1 MKETNDND
9 QKTQRLSMRIEGMH
23 CAACVATIEKALLQ
37 NQGVAKAT
45 VNLLEEKATID
56 FIAGQTTREELEEL
70 VASTGYQPRRASM
83 TIALSPTPR
92 PDEWSY
98 ITKTVEAIDGVLSVA
113 DLAMT
118 GRLVIEYDEDL
129 VTLKIIRR
137 ALKQIG
143 FDIAAE
149 TIVDIDREA
158 MTRKREIR
166 YYSYRLVFALIFTI
180 PIVIISFFPQLII
193 PVLPPGITPAV
204 ILFILTTPVQF
215 YAGYPFYKS
224 SINAARH
231 GKTNMDTLIMIGT
244 SVAYFYSVAATF
256 LLAGQMAFY
265 ESAAL
270 LLMFILLGRTLE
282 AIAKGRTSQAI
293 RALMD
298 LQPQTAVV
306 LRDGEELTIPTADVE
321 VDDLLIV
328 RPGAQIPVDGLV
340 IEGQS
345 SVNEAMITGES
356 IPVSKKVDDSVI
368 GGTINQTGVL
378 TMQATKVGHDTVLA
392 QIIQMVEDAQTHKPP
407 IQRRADAIAEKFV
420 PFILLLALVVFSVW
434 FILVTLTPWFP
445 QLNWVAALSFAIAVL
460 VAACPCALGLATPAA
475 LMVGIGRGAQLGV
488 LIKTGD
494 GLEVIPQVDK
504 MVLDKTGT
512 LTVGKPTV
520 TDIIPVGGVD
530 AQEALSFIASAEKFS
545 EHPLGNAIQQYA
557 EENNVQML
565 EINDF
570 DSITGKGIRS
580 SVAGSI
586 IEVGNDRFMQEN
598 DVDIGELEPYLAQLQ
613 KDGKT
618 TIFAARNGKL
628 LALLAIADTLKPDS
642 TQAVQQLQRMGI
654 DVVMLTGDKERTA
667 QAMARQSG
675 IKSVIAEVLPGD
687 KAREI
692 ERLQSE
698 QHIVAM
704 AGDGIN
710 DAPALAKA
718 DVGIALG
725 SGTDVSVEA
734 GDIVLV
740 RDNLIDVVTAVQL
753 GRKTI
758 AKIRQGFFWA
768 LIYNFILL
776 PIAAGLLYPYVV
788 LRPEWAALAM
798 ALSSVSV
805 VTNALLL
812 GRFKPIPVQI
822 PNNIKEKTQPQESKL
837 AIDPICKMKVETTT
851 DLYSD
856 YQGSRYFFCSAH
868 CKTTFDANPSEYAS
882 EDLKQLKK

>member
-1 MKETNDND
+1 
-9 QKTQRLSMRIEGMH
+9 MH
-23 CAACVATIEKALLQ
+23 CAACVATIEKALVQ
-37 NQGVAKAT
+37 NQGVAKAS

-56 FIAGQTTREELEEL
+56 FIVGQTTREELEEL

-83 TIALSPTPR
+83 TIALSPSPR

-98 ITKTVEAIDGVLSVA
+98 ITKAVGAIDGVLSVA
-113 DLAMT
+113 DLAMS

-137 ALKQIG
+137 ALKGIG
-143 FDIAAE
+143 FDIVAE

-158 MTRKREIR
+158 MTRRREIR
-166 YYSYRLVFALIFTI
+166 YYSYRFVFALFFTI
-180 PIVIISFFPQLII
+180 PIVIISFFPQLIV

-256 LLAGQMAFY
+256 VLPGQMAFY
-265 ESAAL
+265 ESAAM

-306 LRDGEELTIPTADVE
+306 LRDGEELTIPTDDVE
-321 VDDLLIV
+321 VADLLIV
-328 RPGAQIPVDGLV
+328 RPGAQIPVDGFV
-340 IEGQS
+340 VEGQS

-407 IQRRADAIAEKFV
+407 IQRRADAIAERFV
-420 PFILLLALVVFSVW
+420 PFILLLALAVFSVW
-434 FILVTLTPWFP
+434 LILVTYTPWFP

-520 TDIIPVGGVD
+520 TDIIPVGDVD

-545 EHPLGNAIQQYA
+545 EHPLGTAILQYA
-557 EENNVQML
+557 EENNIQML
-565 EINDF
+565 EIDDF
-570 DSITGKGIRS
+570 NSITGKGVRA
-580 SVAGSI
+580 SVAGFI

-598 DVDIGELEPYLAQLQ
+598 DVDIGELEPHIAQLQ

-618 TIFAARNGKL
+618 TIFAARDRKL

-642 TQAVQQLQRMGI
+642 ALAVQQLQRMGI

-667 QAMARQSG
+667 QAIARQSG
-675 IKSVIAEVLPGD
+675 IETVIAEVLPGD

-740 RDNLIDVVTAVQL
+740 RDNLVDVVTAVQL

-758 AKIRQGFFWA
+758 SKIRQGFFWA

-812 GRFKPIPVQI
+812 GRFKPIPVPI
-822 PNNIKEKTQPQESKL
+822 PNQAEEKTQSPTSKQ
-837 AIDPICKMKVETTT
+837 AIDPICKLNVETTT

-856 YQGSRYFFCSAH
+856 YLGSRYYFCSAH
-868 CKTTFDANPSEYAS
+868 CKATFDTNPSEYAG
-882 EDLKQLKK
+882 